1 MFHARYFSLSLM
13 GLILFVGSASNSC
26 SKSAKAGPSE
36 IPVSEIDTTTPAAG
50 IPPLYWQERW
60 LEHRQYLT
68 RVAYNNEV
76 VIYFDNNMERT
87 ITWPLA
93 FMTEVWKY
101 TKSVYGNFG
110 KENRLYCVFHRKN
123 YSGGRT
129 GNIFDDQDDYRS
141 LADVATDG
149 SFEKPVE
156 WNIDAIVHEVGHI
169 VEGSVYGVHE
179 SPAYTVWGDS
189 KWAEIFQYDVYL
201 NIGKPA
207 EAERLK
213 TQYMAQADNF
223 PAAGTMWFKNW
234 FYPIYTNYG
243 KSKVLANYFKLL
255 SVHFPKKT
263 ISSGVEYTRRMNLGE
278 FIHFFS
284 GAAGVSLKAQA
295 TTAFGW
301 TSTTDAQFNKAKQ
314 DFPGVVYQ

>member
-1 MFHARYFSLSLM
+1 MNNSKYNSLSLIL
-13 GLILFVGSASNSC
+13 LILFFGTASNSC
-26 SKSAKAGPSE
+26 SKSTKSGPTDV
-36 IPVSEIDTTTPAAG
+36 PVSNLDTNTPASGA
-50 IPPLYWQERW
+50 PPLYWQERW
-60 LEHRQYLT
+60 LDHRQYLT
-68 RVAYNNEV
+68 RVGYNDDV
-76 VIYFDNNMERT
+76 AIYYDNNMERT

-93 FMTEVWKY
+93 FMTDVWKY
-101 TKSVYGNFG
+101 TKSVYGDFG

-129 GNIFDDQDDYRS
+129 GNIFDENDDYRS

-156 WNIDAIVHEVGHI
+156 WNIDAIVHEVGHV
-169 VEGSVYGVHE
+169 VEGSAYGVHE

-189 KWAEIFQYDVYL
+189 KWAEIFQYDVYMG
-201 NIGKPA
+201 IGKPA

-213 TQYMAQADNF
+213 ALYMEQSDNF
-223 PAAGTMWFKNW
+223 PVEGTKWFKNW
-234 FYPIYTNYG
+234 FWPIYNTYG
-243 KSKVLANYFKLL
+243 KSKVLASYFKLL
-255 SVHFPKKT
+255 SIHFPKKT

-284 GAAGVSLKAQA
+284 GAAGVNLKAQA

-301 TSTTDAQFNKAKQ
+301 STTTDAQFTKART
-314 DFPGVVYQ
+314 DFPGIVY

>member
-1 MFHARYFSLSLM
+1 MLPSKY
-13 GLILFVGSASNSC
+13 ASFFLLALVFFAALATNSC
-26 SKSAKAGPSE
+26 SKSAKAGPFE
-36 IPVSEIDTTTPAAG
+36 QPVSAIDTSTPPSGA
-50 IPPLYWQERW
+50 PPLYWQERW
-60 LEHRQYLT
+60 LDHKQYLT
-68 RVAYNNEV
+68 RVAYNDEV
-76 VIYFDNNMERT
+76 AIYFDNNMERS

-93 FMTEVWKY
+93 FMTDVWKY

-110 KENRLYCVFHRKN
+110 NENRLYCVFHRKN

-129 GNIFDDQDDYRS
+129 GNIFDESDNYRS

-149 SFEKPVE
+149 SFENPVE

-169 VEGSVYGVHE
+169 VEGSSFNVHE

-213 TQYMAQADNF
+213 NIYMAQSDNF
-223 PAAGTMWFKNW
+223 PVAGTFWFKNW

-243 KSKVLANYFKLL
+243 KSQLLASYFKLL
-255 SVHFPKKT
+255 SVYFPKKT

-284 GAAGVSLKAQA
+284 GAAGVNLKDQA
-295 TTAFGW
+295 TLAFGW
-301 TSTTDAQFNKAKQ
+301 TSTTDAQFNQAKQ
-314 DFPGVVYQ
+314 DFPGIIYK